1 MSEDA
6 ARPSESPRRQ
16 WRKMGLDSFF
26 FQGLD
31 QDAFEAT
38 HVDEVDRQG
47 FLAGGVKA
55 FGGIAFPQPNELL
68 PLPEL
73 APGHRTIEESVGEGG
88 DRRSLCG
95 SVALQPVR
103 RSQSVGAE
111 LRGVVIW
118 IGGTT
123 AARLP
128 GVDLDQLARW

>member
-68 PLPEL
+68 PP
-73 APGHRTIEESVGEGG
+73 A
-88 DRRSLCG
+88 
-95 SVALQPVR
+95 
-103 RSQSVGAE
+103 
-111 LRGVVIW
+111 
-118 IGGTT
+118 
-123 AARLP
+123 
-128 GVDLDQLARW
+128 